1 MKTLLLLLM
10 LALLGFAESQPADAQ
25 SLGTLISVFSEPTGT
40 LSLSPAVWIRPAA
53 ATTPVQLVQSDPL
66 DDMANDY
73 AKTQRILMRIRFF
86 QGLIDQTNPSPRVPE
101 RRSIF
106 GLTPTGGGQGAI
118 LGATVGALLCHAS
131 VFDPTAISMGTC
143 LILGAIAGQ

>member
-1 MKTLLLLLM
+1 MKTLLLLLV

-73 AKTQRILMRIRFF
+73 AKTQRTLMRIRLF
-86 QGLIDQTNPSPRVPE
+86 QGLIDQTNPSPRAPE